1 MQEETPRSDRD
12 VQLEELFPTVRSA
25 LDETSSSLQR
35 SALLF
40 DKNFFL
46 YDLGSNRDLR
56 FNPLPAGG
64 RNGPSLESELQ
75 APRELGDTL
84 LASFRPKS

>member
-40 DKNFFL
+40 EKIF
-46 YDLGSNRDLR
+46 S
-56 FNPLPAGG
+56 
-64 RNGPSLESELQ
+64 
-75 APRELGDTL
+75 TT
-84 LASFRPKS
+84 